1 MKIPPPVITVTPTGS
16 APRAPEWQVGQRLEG
31 LVLRSDPGAGET
43 RVRVGDVQLSLRLP
57 AALPDG
63 SRLSL
68 QVIQAGAQL
77 VVRVLSQDPAQAAVT
92 TDRRGAPPTG
102 AGTTAPRWLANLLPA
117 QGSQAPLLATLSA
130 LDRSPSSMAALPAG
144 IRDAVSQLFLQLP
157 TTAQIRQPE
166 GLREV
171 IQRSGIFH
179 EAALAMAATTT
190 TGGIAPAAD
199 LKSALLSLAT
209 RLRSLASPA
218 TTLAAGQSRETSPP
232 RPGAAPTAQARMP
245 AEPLT
250 LGPQALLDGL
260 RTRTDQA
267 VARLALHQWTAVEG
281 AESGHLRWLLELPLR
296 GEDGVDLVHLLLEGE
311 RERSTPEEEPA
322 WRAELALDLP
332 ELGPLRVRIAIT
344 GDQVRVRLWTELEAT
359 LNLARKELP
368 RLHGALQ
375 DRGLRVRDLGCN
387 PGQPP
392 ENRPHGPMRPLL
404 DDHA

>member
-1 MKIPPPVITVTPTGS
+1 MKIPPPVITVTPIGP
-16 APRAPEWQVGQRLEG
+16 APRIPEWQVGQRLEG
-31 LVLRSDPGAGET
+31 LVLRSDPGVGET
-43 RVRVGDVQLSLRLP
+43 RVRVGDLQLSLRLP
-57 AALPDG
+57 AALPEG

-68 QVIQAGAQL
+68 QVLQAGAQP
-77 VVRVLSQDPAQAAVT
+77 VVRVLSQGPALAA
-92 TDRRGAPPTG
+92 TDRGGSPPTG
-102 AGTTAPRWLANLLPA
+102 TGTTAPRWLANLLPA

-157 TTAQIRQPE
+157 TAAQIRQPE

-190 TGGIAPAAD
+190 TGGIAPPAD
-199 LKSALLSLAT
+199 LKSALLSLAA

-218 TTLAAGQSRETSPP
+218 ATLAAGQSRETSPP
-232 RPGAAPTAQARMP
+232 RPGATPTAQARVP
-245 AEPLT
+245 AESLT
-250 LGPQALLDGL
+250 LGAQALLDGL

-267 VARLALHQWTAVEG
+267 VARLALHQWTAVDG
-281 AESGHLRWLLELPLR
+281 AESGQLRWLLELPLR
-296 GEDGVDLVHLLLEGE
+296 GDDGVDLVHLLLERE

-332 ELGPLRVRIAIT
+332 ELGPLRARIAVT
-344 GDQVRVRLWTELEAT
+344 GDQVRVRLWTEMEDT
-359 LNLARKELP
+359 LSLTRKELP

-387 PGQPP
+387 AGQPP
-392 ENRPHGPMRPLL
+392 ENRPHGPVRSIL
-404 DDHA
+404 DDRA